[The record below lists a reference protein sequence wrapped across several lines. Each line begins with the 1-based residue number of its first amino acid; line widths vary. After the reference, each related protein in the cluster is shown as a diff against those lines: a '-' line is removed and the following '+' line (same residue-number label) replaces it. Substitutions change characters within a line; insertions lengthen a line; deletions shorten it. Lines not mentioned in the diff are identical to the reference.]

1 MASYTKNLNL
11 LKKDPVADGADTFNI
26 TTMLND
32 NWDKIDAEKARVDTA
47 LSNKTDGT
55 THKLQTYTAYTDIGL
70 SGTDIT
76 PAQILDALPLNSML
90 VVNNTETTSLS
101 DEYIPSVSYYGVLIA
116 MKISSNALQL
126 KWFTPLNGNGTR
138 ADDYTGVY
146 RSASTPPWSGWAP
159 EATAEPPQE
168 YNLTTTNGRITYS
181 KDQFER
187 VYLYIYLTGI
197 TIEENKII
205 GTLPVGY
212 RPSYL
217 VSTLARIGG
226 SFGTIDISTAGAITL
241 RNTYD
246 STESGGIFASASFL
260 AA

>member
-1 MASYTKNLNL
+1 MASYTENLNL

-32 NWDKIDAEKARVDTA
+32 NWDKIDAAKGQIDSA
-47 LSNKTDGT
+47 LSNKADGT

-116 MKISSNALQL
+116 MKISRNALQL
-126 KWFTPLNGNGTR
+126 KWFNPLNGNGTR
-138 ADDYTGVY
+138 AGDYTGVY
-146 RSASTPPWSGWAP
+146 RSVSTPPWSGWAP

-187 VYLYIYLTGI
+187 VYLYIHLTGI

-217 VSTLARIGG
+217 VNTLARIGG

>member
-1 MASYTKNLNL
+1 MLLEWHSPLNY
-11 LKKDPVADGADTFNI
+11 
-26 TTMLND
+26 
-32 NWDKIDAEKARVDTA
+32 
-47 LSNKTDGT
+47 DGT
-55 THKLQTYTAYTDIGL
+55 IAGDYTSAYR
-70 SGTDIT
+70 
-76 PAQILDALPLNSML
+76 
-90 VVNNTETTSLS
+90 SLS
-101 DEYIPSVSYYGVLIA
+101 
-116 MKISSNALQL
+116 
-126 KWFTPLNGNGTR
+126 TT
-138 ADDYTGVY
+138 
-146 RSASTPPWSGWAP
+146 PWSGWAQV
-159 EATAEPPQE
+159 ATAEPPQE
-168 YNLTTTNGRITYS
+168 YDLTTTNGRITYS
-181 KDQFER
+181 KDQIGR
-187 VYLYIYLTGI
+187 VYLYVYLTGI